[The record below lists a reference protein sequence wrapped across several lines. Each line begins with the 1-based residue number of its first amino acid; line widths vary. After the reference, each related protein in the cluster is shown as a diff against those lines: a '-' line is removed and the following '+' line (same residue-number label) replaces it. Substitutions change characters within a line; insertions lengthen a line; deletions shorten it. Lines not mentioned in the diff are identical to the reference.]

1 MTEPRGYSL
10 DDLKELMRRLREPDT
25 GCPWDIVQTYQS
37 IAPSTIEEA
46 YEVVDAIER
55 ENYPHLKEE
64 LGDLLFQVIFYSQIA
79 TEEHRFNFN
88 DVVSDLVS
96 KLIRRHPHVFPDNT
110 LESRISAE
118 RTQDEEKQIKFRW
131 EALKKEER
139 EAKGQ
144 MGLLDDIPVTL
155 PAMTRAAKL
164 QKRASSAGF
173 DWSSMEGVLAQIE
186 EELEEVKEAVR
197 RNQPDEVKEELGD
210 LIFSVVNACRH
221 AKVDPESA
229 TRATNDKFEQRF
241 RYIERKLAEQG
252 ETPEVASLERMDQL
266 WDEAKQALQKS

>member
-1 MTEPRGYSL
+1 MTTSRHYTL
-10 DDLKELMRRLREPDT
+10 DDLKELMRRLREPET
-25 GCPWDIVQTYQS
+25 GCPWDIEQTYLS

-46 YEVVDAIER
+46 YEVVDAIEK

-79 TEEHRFNFN
+79 TEEQRFHFD
-88 DVVSDLVS
+88 DVVSDLVV

-110 LESRISAE
+110 LESRTGGGRSPN
-118 RTQDEEKQIKFRW
+118 DEEKIKHRW

-144 MGLLDDIPVTL
+144 VGLLEDIPVTL

-173 DWSSMEGVLAQIE
+173 DWPSMDGVLAQIE
-186 EELEEVKEAVR
+186 EELAEVKEAVQ
-197 RNQPDEVKEELGD
+197 NKKPDAVKEELGD

-229 TRATNDKFEQRF
+229 TRATNQKFEQRF
-241 RYIERKLAEQG
+241 RYIEQQLAEQG
-252 ETPEVASLERMDQL
+252 ETPQEASLERMDQL
-266 WDEAKQALQKS
+266 WDEAKQVLANR